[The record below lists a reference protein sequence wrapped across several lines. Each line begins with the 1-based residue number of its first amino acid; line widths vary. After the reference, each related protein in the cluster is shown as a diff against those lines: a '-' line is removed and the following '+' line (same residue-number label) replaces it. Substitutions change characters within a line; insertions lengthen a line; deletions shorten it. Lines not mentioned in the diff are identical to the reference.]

1 MGEKEFSFEIMTMK
15 MTGKKMMVFLASI
28 AVAMTAMTGCGKK
41 GAESDSGLPK
51 DFAKLSD
58 TEKVAYVMRT
68 SSPDSVARFVIEAA
82 LGQKKGLRIDTL
94 AIAEAYAMTN
104 YTGDKLEEYIRE
116 STRLKEEITLSQR
129 FILFNRVKTNDPVS
143 FGLELGLGY
152 LSRVREKNLSAKDVE
167 KEIEDFRKVCGEDT
181 ATYRRFVTGFTE
193 ALRLDK
199 DKDVKKEIYDKFIN
213 LK

>member
-1 MGEKEFSFEIMTMK
+1 MTMK

-28 AVAMTAMTGCGKK
+28 AVAMLAMTGCGKK
-41 GAESDSGLPK
+41 GAESDSGFPK

-94 AIAEAYAMTN
+94 AIAEDYAMTN
-104 YTGDKLEEYIRE
+104 YTGEKLEDYIRE

-199 DKDVKKEIYDKFIN
+199 DKDVKKEIYEKFIN
-213 LK
+213 LR